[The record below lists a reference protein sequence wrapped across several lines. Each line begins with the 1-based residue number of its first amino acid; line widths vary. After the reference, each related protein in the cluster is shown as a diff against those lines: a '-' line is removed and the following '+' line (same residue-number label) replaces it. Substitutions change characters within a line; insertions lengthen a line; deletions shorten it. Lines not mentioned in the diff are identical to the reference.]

1 MTSRVDEYLG
11 WAYVLRSLSFHPLF
25 ADRRTCNHVSS
36 LWEWVKNYLME
47 SVKCHYGNVWE
58 NVAQKNEP
66 SFIPLEF
73 PR

>member
-1 MTSRVDEYLG
+1 
-11 WAYVLRSLSFHPLF
+11 
-25 ADRRTCNHVSS
+25 
-36 LWEWVKNYLME
+36 ME
-47 SVKCHYGNVWE
+47 SAKCHYGNVWE